1 MFVSLLLP
9 PLFSLYATI
18 ILAAPAP
25 QSAPC
30 VPRYTIPGAGGLS
43 AQYQS
48 IPLGPGESY
57 CEGSSPSGTDSGASS
72 VSVPASA
79 SSASSSRQYKV
90 SCRDNDK
97 DGKSEEN
104 EKGSGTNTT
113 DSEPSASHTTAA
125 VASASSGSTSTESQP
140 NSGSTNTTNPGTSSP
155 SDNTAG
161 TSGSTFQATITGY
174 GPNCASRG
182 SGYGSCGF
190 LGTPS
195 SFQGAVSTY
204 WNSAGL
210 PGQCG
215 TCWKLSAGRN
225 INGDDS
231 EGDLIGTPPIV
242 VMVDNTCAKDPSKP
256 GFQCNQN
263 AQQPRDKFGSVTVV
277 DLCHDTGAPEAFWG
291 KTFAPGQT
299 GGLAVANISQ
309 VDCTEWQ
316 GSLNRFA
323 DWSGW
328 ELERGSQKQ
337 VVKKGGA

>member
-97 DGKSEEN
+97 DGKGEEN
-104 EKGSGTNTT
+104 EKGSGTNST
-113 DSEPSASHTTAA
+113 ASQ
-125 VASASSGSTSTESQP
+125 SS
-140 NSGSTNTTNPGTSSP
+140 NGSTNITNPDTSSP

-161 TSGSTFQATITGY
+161 ASGSTFQATITGY
-174 GPNCASRG
+174 GPNCASSG

-263 AQQPRDKFGSVTVV
+263 AQQPRDKFGSVTVL

-328 ELERGSQKQ
+328 ELEGGSQKQ